1 MLPPAHRVI
10 RTALISATVLVL
22 AACGGSSDDST
33 ASVAP
38 NSSVAETTSEA
49 PTTAAP
55 TTTAAP
61 AGASVE
67 IVEGTSFAATGGPVS
82 VTVNGTGFTDLAVG
96 NRPPL
101 DGLATGVYV
110 VFGWFDENWKPSA
123 GVGTDAR
130 RFVFETQSWA
140 MPDESRAVLDP
151 TNQLENV
158 YTLSPEGDFT
168 VTIPVDCSLAGTGT
182 MAIAVYPA
190 SGAIQADHE
199 FLIPITCTA

>member
-1 MLPPAHRVI
+1 MLPSAHRLV
-10 RTALISATVLVL
+10 RTASISVAIFALT
-22 AACGGSSDDST
+22 ACGGSSDDST
-33 ASVAP
+33 SSAAP
-38 NSSVAETTSEA
+38 DTSAVETTSA

-67 IVEGTSFAATGGPVS
+67 ILEGTSFAAANGPVDI
-82 VTVNGTGFTDLAVG
+82 TVVGQGFTDLAVG

-101 DGLATGVYV
+101 DGLPTGVYV

-168 VTIPVDCSLAGTGT
+168 VTIPIDCSLAGEGT

-199 FLIPITCTA
+199 FLLPVTCTA

>member
-1 MLPPAHRVI
+1 MLSQAHRVI
-10 RTALISATVLVL
+10 RTVLISATVFAL
-22 AACGGSSDDST
+22 AACGGSSDDSSSSLT
-33 ASVAP
+33 PDTSAVETSSVAP
-38 NSSVAETTSEA
+38 A
-49 PTTAAP
+49 TAAP

-67 IVEGTSFAATGGPVS
+67 IVEGTSFASTGGPVE

-101 DGLATGVYV
+101 DGLPTGVYV

-140 MPDESRAVLDP
+140 MPDESRAILDP

-158 YTLSPEGDFT
+158 YSLSPEGDFSL
-168 VTIPVDCSLAGTGT
+168 TIPVDCSLAGTGT

>member
-1 MLPPAHRVI
+1 MITRTRRALG
-10 RTALISATVLVL
+10 TALLTTIVLSA
-22 AACGGSSDDST
+22 AACGGSADESS
-33 ASVAP
+33 AS
-38 NSSVAETTSEA
+38 SSPDTSAVETTSLA
-49 PTTAAP
+49 TTTAVP
-55 TTTAAP
+55 TTTVAP

-67 IVEGTSFAATGGPVS
+67 IVEGTSVSSANGPAE
-82 VTVNGTGFTDLAVG
+82 VTVKGTGFTDLALG

-101 DGLATGVYV
+101 DGLPTGVYI

-130 RFVFETQSWA
+130 RIVFETQSWA
-140 MPDESRAVLDP
+140 MPEESRAILDP
-151 TNQLENV
+151 TNQLDNV

-168 VTIPVDCSLAGTGT
+168 VKIPVDCSLAGTGT

-199 FLIPITCTA
+199 FLLPITCTT

>member
-1 MLPPAHRVI
+1 MLSPAQRTI
-10 RTALISATVLVL
+10 RATLVSAIVLTI
-22 AACGGSSDDST
+22 AACGGSSDDAT
-33 ASVAP
+33 P
-38 NSSVAETTSEA
+38 SEA
-49 PTTAAP
+49 PDTSAVETTAAP
-55 TTTAAP
+55 TTTSAPTTTIPAA
-61 AGASVE
+61 ASVD
-67 IVEGTSFAATGGPVS
+67 IVEGTSFAATGGPVE
-82 VTVNGTGFTDLAVG
+82 VTIEGTGFTDLALG

-101 DGLATGVYV
+101 DGLPTGVYV

-158 YTLSPEGDFT
+158 YSLSPDGDFT

>member
-1 MLPPAHRVI
+1 MLPSAHRLV
-10 RTALISATVLVL
+10 RTASISVAIFAL

-33 ASVAP
+33 SSAAP
-38 NSSVAETTSEA
+38 DTSAVETTSA

-67 IVEGTSFAATGGPVS
+67 ILEGTSFAAANGPVDI
-82 VTVNGTGFTDLAVG
+82 TVVGQGFTDLAVG

-101 DGLATGVYV
+101 DGLPTGVYV

-168 VTIPVDCSLAGTGT
+168 VTIPIDCSLAGEGT

-199 FLIPITCTA
+199 FLLPVTCTA

>member
-1 MLPPAHRVI
+1 MLPSAHRLV
-10 RTALISATVLVL
+10 RTASISVAIFAL

-33 ASVAP
+33 SSAAP
-38 NSSVAETTSEA
+38 DTSAVETTSA

-67 IVEGTSFAATGGPVS
+67 ILEGTSFAAANGPVDI
-82 VTVNGTGFTDLAVG
+82 TVVGRSFTDLAVG

-101 DGLATGVYV
+101 DGLPTGVYV

-168 VTIPVDCSLAGTGT
+168 VTIPIDCSLAGEGT

-199 FLIPITCTA
+199 FLLPVTCTA

>member
-1 MLPPAHRVI
+1 MLPSARRLI
-10 RTALISATVLVL
+10 RTAAISAAIFAL

-33 ASVAP
+33 SSAAP
-38 NSSVAETTSEA
+38 DTSAVETTSA

-67 IVEGTSFAATGGPVS
+67 ILEGDSFAAANGPVD
-82 VTVNGTGFTDLAVG
+82 VTVVGRGFTDLAIG

-101 DGLATGVYV
+101 DGLPTGVYV

-140 MPDESRAVLDP
+140 MPDESRAILDP
-151 TNQLENV
+151 ANQLENV
-158 YTLSPEGDFT
+158 YSLSPEGNFS
-168 VTIPVDCSLAGTGT
+168 VTIPIDCSLPGEGT
-182 MAIAVYPA
+182 MGIAIYPA

-199 FLIPITCTA
+199 FLLPITCTT

>member
-10 RTALISATVLVL
+10 RTVLISATVFAL
-22 AACGGSSDDST
+22 AACGSSSDDLSSSLTPDTSAVETST
-33 ASVAP
+33 V
-38 NSSVAETTSEA
+38 E

-61 AGASVE
+61 AGPSVE
-67 IVEGTSFAATGGPVS
+67 IVEGTSFASTGGPVQ

-101 DGLATGVYV
+101 DGLPTGVYV

-158 YTLSPEGDFT
+158 YTLSPEGDFSL
-168 VTIPVDCSLAGTGT
+168 TIPVDCSLAGTGT

>member
-1 MLPPAHRVI
+1 MLPPAHRFI
-10 RTALISATVLVL
+10 RTALISATVFAL
-22 AACGGSSDDST
+22 AACGGSSDDS
-33 ASVAP
+33 
-38 NSSVAETTSEA
+38 SSSLTPDTSAVVTSTVA

-61 AGASVE
+61 AGPSVE
-67 IVEGTSFAATGGPVS
+67 IVEGTSFAPTGGQVQ
-82 VTVNGTGFTDLAVG
+82 VTVNGTGFIDLAVG

-101 DGLATGVYV
+101 DGLPTGVYV

-158 YTLSPEGDFT
+158 YTLSPEGDFSL
-168 VTIPVDCSLAGTGT
+168 TIPVDCSLAGTGT